1 MKETISIVQ
10 YMLYHFMNLEVKHTI
25 IFKVHMQSKLTLFT
39 LLVNITN
46 PVYDSSLVKIFLS
59 KIL

>member
-1 MKETISIVQ
+1 
-10 YMLYHFMNLEVKHTI
+10 MLYHFMNLEVKHTI